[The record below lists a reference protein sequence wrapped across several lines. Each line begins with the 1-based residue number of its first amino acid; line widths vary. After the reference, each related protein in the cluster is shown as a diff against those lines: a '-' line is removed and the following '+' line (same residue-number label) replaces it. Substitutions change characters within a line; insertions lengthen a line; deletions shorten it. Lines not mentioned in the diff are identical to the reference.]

1 MINFKNFKINE
12 LKEDKEKV
20 ETTLLDSIG
29 RDLTE
34 LAKENKFDPT
44 IGRVKE
50 IDEVVAILARRR
62 KNNPVLIG
70 DPGVGKA
77 QPLDSLVLT
86 PNGWVRMGDLKVG
99 DSVIT
104 PKGKKSRINGV
115 YPQGRKD
122 IYKIIFEDGR
132 SAEACG
138 EHLWKVY
145 GIPEGKNRKRA
156 WSIIDTDKIR
166 EVLENTN
173 YKLKIPLIENIDIH
187 NDSFIVE
194 PYTMGILLGDG
205 NIGENVVKFT
215 TDDYQIY
222 EMVKSEVSNELTVN
236 KITNNKN
243 NRTDSY
249 VININKDILPKTR
262 YYKGDRLH
270 TYLREFDNLKLTG
283 VKSYDKFIPEKYK
296 NSSFKSKLSIIQG
309 LLDSDGGVTKTGSV
323 YFNSTS
329 YRLVKDLQE
338 IIWSIGGIA
347 NIKEKQTS
355 YNYKGV
361 KKEGRKS
368 YNLSIRYK
376 NPKDLFR
383 LERKKQRLSDN
394 YQYSKLLK
402 NNIVNVEYIGKKE
415 AQCIMIDDCDHL
427 YITND
432 YIVTH
437 NTAIVEGI
445 AQIISN
451 SDDCPETLKGKR
463 IVELDMAT
471 IMAGTS
477 NQGDLEKRV
486 KRIIKELEDNPDVIV
501 FIDEIHMIVDSNKPI
516 DVSNMFK
523 PALARGEMR
532 CIGATTEKEY
542 KIIEKDS
549 ALERRFQKV
558 SVGEPTQEETI
569 EILKRL
575 KDNYGKY
582 HGVEYTDDAVVACV
596 KLAGRYIT
604 DRFFPD
610 KAIDLLDEVGA
621 RMRVRKTKS
630 KELKDLELELH
641 KIGERKN
648 KLLKSQKFEE
658 AGELRK
664 SENEIKLR
672 LEDLT
677 KSEDK
682 IVVDKKDVEAVMSK
696 KLDLPELKSDDEDV
710 AKKYLELSDK
720 LKMDV
725 IGQDEAVTKVSKLLR
740 RNAAGLKDPNRPSGV
755 FLFLGSTG
763 VGKTHLVKTLAK
775 NIFGSESAMIRLDM
789 SEYGEKHNVA
799 RLIGCFHPNTMI
811 QLSNGDS
818 KQISKINI
826 GDYVITH
833 KGNKKKVI
841 DKYEYDNTD
850 GYLDSYRISNR
861 NIKLQCTP
869 QHEILAIK
877 PSYYNRRID
886 KKSYSIDNAKFYQSK
901 DINKGDIVL
910 YPKNI
915 KMDEID
921 NKKTIDLINYLP
933 DSHKY
938 KVSENYIWHNLNGIK
953 INRHVKIDENLAR
966 LGGYYI
972 SEGGSNKNRKSIKFT
987 FNNKELDYIDEV
999 IFLLKNIFSEDINYN
1014 ISPNRNATN
1023 IVVSSRIINL
1033 FLSDLFGRTAYE
1045 KKIPN
1050 ILSSKELF
1058 FNLLETMIY
1067 GDGSKTIDR
1076 RLTYT
1081 TVSNTL
1087 AYQLSTY
1094 LKSYGLSTQ
1103 LNKIDSHVDKRGYES
1118 SDIYKIILSGFN
1130 ISKLNNYLPNYKH
1143 TNSEIKPKNIQ
1154 RLQHQDDNYYYYQ
1167 IISKDKVPYDGKVY
1181 DISIEDDSTY
1191 IANGIS
1197 VHNSPPGYVG
1207 YGEGGQLT
1215 EKVRRKPYSIILLD
1229 ELEKAHP
1236 DVLNVLLQVFEDGH
1250 LTDGQGKKVDFKNTI
1265 IIMTSNIGA
1274 RVAAETA
1281 RTPVGFSGTGV
1292 DKTAIEEETAKETI
1306 KKELRKALA
1315 PEFLNRIDDIIIF
1328 SKLSKESI
1336 YKIIDVELAKVRKKL
1351 DNMGYTLE
1359 ITDNLKDLLIEKGY
1373 DSSLGARPLKR
1384 AIVKYIEDPISEEI
1398 LRKTIT
1404 DKIVMDYDKDS
1415 NKVLINGNQ
1424 IIERSK
1430 NVLSWKLFNIK

>member
-1 MINFKNFKINE
+1 MINFKKFKVNE
-12 LKEDKEKV
+12 LREEGEKV

-70 DPGVGKA
+70 DPGVGK
-77 QPLDSLVLT
+77 
-86 PNGWVRMGDLKVG
+86 
-99 DSVIT
+99 
-104 PKGKKSRINGV
+104 
-115 YPQGRKD
+115 
-122 IYKIIFEDGR
+122 
-132 SAEACG
+132 
-138 EHLWKVY
+138 
-145 GIPEGKNRKRA
+145 
-156 WSIIDTDKIR
+156 
-166 EVLENTN
+166 
-173 YKLKIPLIENIDIH
+173 
-187 NDSFIVE
+187 
-194 PYTMGILLGDG
+194 
-205 NIGENVVKFT
+205 
-215 TDDYQIY
+215 
-222 EMVKSEVSNELTVN
+222 
-236 KITNNKN
+236 
-243 NRTDSY
+243 
-249 VININKDILPKTR
+249 
-262 YYKGDRLH
+262 
-270 TYLREFDNLKLTG
+270 
-283 VKSYDKFIPEKYK
+283 
-296 NSSFKSKLSIIQG
+296 
-309 LLDSDGGVTKTGSV
+309 
-323 YFNSTS
+323 
-329 YRLVKDLQE
+329 
-338 IIWSIGGIA
+338 
-347 NIKEKQTS
+347 
-355 YNYKGV
+355 
-361 KKEGRKS
+361 
-368 YNLSIRYK
+368 
-376 NPKDLFR
+376 
-383 LERKKQRLSDN
+383 
-394 YQYSKLLK
+394 
-402 NNIVNVEYIGKKE
+402 
-415 AQCIMIDDCDHL
+415 
-427 YITND
+427 
-432 YIVTH
+432 
-437 NTAIVEGI
+437 TAIVEGI

-463 IVELDMAT
+463 IIEVDMAT

-582 HGVEYTDDAVVACV
+582 HGVEYTDDAVIACV

-630 KELKDLELELH
+630 KELRDLELELH

-648 KLLKSQKFEE
+648 KLLRSQKFEE

-672 LEDLT
+672 LEELS
-677 KSEDK
+677 KNEES
-682 IVVDKKDVEAVMSK
+682 ILVDKKDVEAVMSK
-696 KLDLPELKSDDEDV
+696 KLDLPELKSDDDDV

-799 RLIGCFHPNTMI
+799 RLIG
-811 QLSNGDS
+811 
-818 KQISKINI
+818 
-826 GDYVITH
+826 
-833 KGNKKKVI
+833 
-841 DKYEYDNTD
+841 
-850 GYLDSYRISNR
+850 
-861 NIKLQCTP
+861 
-869 QHEILAIK
+869 
-877 PSYYNRRID
+877 
-886 KKSYSIDNAKFYQSK
+886 
-901 DINKGDIVL
+901 
-910 YPKNI
+910 
-915 KMDEID
+915 
-921 NKKTIDLINYLP
+921 
-933 DSHKY
+933 
-938 KVSENYIWHNLNGIK
+938 
-953 INRHVKIDENLAR
+953 
-966 LGGYYI
+966 
-972 SEGGSNKNRKSIKFT
+972 
-987 FNNKELDYIDEV
+987 
-999 IFLLKNIFSEDINYN
+999 
-1014 ISPNRNATN
+1014 
-1023 IVVSSRIINL
+1023 
-1033 FLSDLFGRTAYE
+1033 
-1045 KKIPN
+1045 
-1050 ILSSKELF
+1050 
-1058 FNLLETMIY
+1058 
-1067 GDGSKTIDR
+1067 
-1076 RLTYT
+1076 
-1081 TVSNTL
+1081 
-1087 AYQLSTY
+1087 
-1094 LKSYGLSTQ
+1094 
-1103 LNKIDSHVDKRGYES
+1103 
-1118 SDIYKIILSGFN
+1118 
-1130 ISKLNNYLPNYKH
+1130 
-1143 TNSEIKPKNIQ
+1143 
-1154 RLQHQDDNYYYYQ
+1154 
-1167 IISKDKVPYDGKVY
+1167 
-1181 DISIEDDSTY
+1181 
-1191 IANGIS
+1191 
-1197 VHNSPPGYVG
+1197 SPPGYVG

-1306 KKELRKALA
+1306 KNELKKALA

-1424 IIERSK
+1424 IIEKSK